1 MKQGLVVDDSAVI
14 RRVTGRIL
22 ELMGFGS
29 TEFDDGDKALAHCDA
44 SMPDVILLDWSIPN
58 VDTIELLRKLRR
70 VRGGGRCKILYC
82 VTENDPMVIGR
93 ALRAGADDVL
103 LKPFDQ
109 RAVLEKFE
117 DLGLIACRAQAS

>member
-29 TEFDDGDKALAHCDA
+29 TELDTGDKALDHCGA
-44 SMPDVILLDWSIPN
+44 AMPDVILLDWNIPGL
-58 VDTIELLRKLRR
+58 DGIELLRKLRR
-70 VRGGGRCKILYC
+70 LPGSERVKIVYC
-82 VTENDPMVIGR
+82 ATENDAMMIGR

-103 LKPFDQ
+103 LKPFDLREVQ
-109 RAVLEKFE
+109 EKFE
-117 DLGLIACRAQAS
+117 DLGLILRQAKAS